1 MSSLAVRD
9 PGGPDR
15 HDESTRAPLLADL
28 LSPPPER
35 RRRVI
40 ADLCALQ
47 QGVIDAIAGTRTR
60 LVVLDL
66 PERRVRTS
74 RRWHGLDVGQ
84 AADPWRE
91 PLDAVLCWDLLNY
104 LEAGELAELA
114 DALAARAAPHCR
126 IHALI
131 QYSAVDMP
139 NEPGRIQLDAD
150 RSLLPTAGAG
160 DPTPRRASPRY
171 SPKALEKA
179 MPALTVD
186 RTMLL
191 GNGMQEFIFVP
202 TGRS

>member
-15 HDESTRAPLLADL
+15 HDEGTRAPLLAEL
-28 LSPPPER
+28 LAPPADR

-47 QGVIDAIAGTRTR
+47 PGVIDAVAGTRTR

-66 PERRVRTS
+66 PERRARAST
-74 RRWHGLDVGQ
+74 RWHRLDTGL
-84 AADPWRE
+84 AADHWRE

-104 LEAGELAELA
+104 LEADELAELA
-114 DALAARAAPHCR
+114 GAISARSAPHCR

-139 NEPGRIQLDAD
+139 TEPGRMQLDAD
-150 RSLLPTAGAG
+150 RSLLPAPG
-160 DPTPRRASPRY
+160 DASEAPRRSAPRY

-179 MPALTVD
+179 MPALRVD

-191 GNGMQEFIFVP
+191 GNGMQEFVFVP
-202 TGRS
+202 SART